1 MPFLT
6 KPMLL
11 DLTITQ
17 LSQGLKA
24 KKFSSEDIVKECYSN
39 IERLNPSINAF
50 ITIIDKDVAL
60 KEAHNRDKDRGSDSS
75 VLHGLPYVMKDSYNT
90 QGIRT
95 TAASNVLADYVP
107 PYSSTVYQ
115 KLVDAGAILIGKTN
129 MDAWG
134 HGASSENT
142 DFGPVKNPWDQS
154 RVAGGSSGGNAAALA
169 ARMTVFAIGEDTGG
183 SIRNPSAWSS
193 TTGLKVSY
201 GRVSRYGCIA
211 YVSSFDTMGPMAKT
225 VEDCAHILEIIA
237 GIDQYDA
244 TSSPQPVPHYKDHLR
259 DKLTDLTLGLPK
271 ECFGEGL
278 DTEIKAS
285 IMEAASLYKKI
296 GINIKE
302 ISIPLLEYGVP
313 VYYLIGTSETSS
325 NLARYDGIRFGQ
337 GRGEFTKETMRRI
350 MLGTYALSAGYYD
363 AYYKK
368 AQQGRTLFIKE
379 YTRALSEC
387 DAILMPVEPMV
398 ATKFGEL
405 INNPI
410 QNMLADIY
418 TCQTPVGVPSLA
430 LPCGFTKENLPIGM
444 QIIGN
449 MFAETLLLRLGYA
462 YQNNTDW
469 HTKKPNIGEHGK

>member
-1 MPFLT
+1 
-6 KPMLL
+6 MLL

>member
-1 MPFLT
+1 
-6 KPMLL
+6 MLL
-11 DLTITQ
+11 DLSIAEM
-17 LSQGLKA
+17 SEGLKN
-24 KKFSSEDIVKECYSN
+24 KKFTSEDLVKECYVN
-39 IERLNPSINAF
+39 IERANPTVNAF
-50 ITIIDKDVAL
+50 VTLLNKEEVMKIAREKDK
-60 KEAHNRDKDRGSDSS
+60 NRRNNNSI
-75 VLHGLPYVMKDSYNT
+75 LYGLPFVIKDSYNT
-90 QGIRT
+90 EGIPT
-95 TAASNVLADYVP
+95 TAASSVLAKYIP
-107 PYSSTVYQ
+107 PYSATAYQ
-115 KLVDAGAILIGKTN
+115 KVLAAGAILIGKTN

-142 DFGPVKNPWDQS
+142 DFGPVQNPWDKS
-154 RVAGGSSGGNAAALA
+154 RVAGGSSGGNAAAIA
-169 ARMTVFAIGEDTGG
+169 TRMTAFGIGEDTGG
-183 SIRNPSAWSS
+183 SIRNPSDWCN

-225 VEDCAHILEIIA
+225 VEDCAYILQVIA
-237 GIDQYDA
+237 GRDPKDA
-244 TSSPQPVPHYKDHLR
+244 TSSSEEVPDYHKDL
-259 DKLTDLTLGLPK
+259 KKNLNGIVLGMPK

-278 DTEIKAS
+278 DQEIK
-285 IMEAASLYKKI
+285 INIEMAAREYEKMGVK
-296 GINIKE
+296 IKE
-302 ISIPLLEYGVP
+302 ISMPMLDYGVP
-313 VYYLIGTSETSS
+313 VYYLIGTSETST

-337 GRGEFTKETMRRI
+337 GRDKFTKETMRRI

-379 YTRALSEC
+379 YNKALSEC

-430 LPCGFTKENLPIGM
+430 IPCGFTKDKLPIGM
-444 QIIGN
+444 QIIGK
-449 MFAETLLLRLGYA
+449 MFSEPILLQLGFG
-462 YQNNTDW
+462 YQQVTDW
-469 HTKKPNIGEHGK
+469 HKKKPKL